1 MFVFLKKEEMFAFN
15 TGYVIATYLL
25 SLIWGILHI
34 IYDWLLAE
42 NHILYYYLGYL
53 GGRLVY
59 FT

>member
-1 MFVFLKKEEMFAFN
+1 MFAFN

-25 SLIWGILHI
+25 SLIWGIFHI
-34 IYDWLLAE
+34 VYDWLLAE